1 MYLCVCVCVE
11 QREEVGGGKERERER
26 KELAHTIMETWQVQ
40 NLQGG
45 QTYKLETQGKFA
57 VQVQSNLLAEFLL
70 FWRLSVFVVLSFSTD

>member
-1 MYLCVCVCVE
+1 MCICVCVCVE

-57 VQVQSNLLAEFLL
+57 VQVQRQSACRIPSFLEII
-70 FWRLSVFVVLSFSTD
+70 SFCCTKFFN